1 MSGPPESKD
10 LGDKARGSL
19 LATRTRVQSV
29 LGLAVTV
36 PMVLLGV
43 VWPSAFTLV
52 ALLVIPA
59 PFIFAATVIHPEML
73 QKWPKLRIY
82 LIASA
87 LSSIIC
93 LCVEVLWLASAHRQ

>member
-19 LATRTRVQSV
+19 LVTRARVQSM

-43 VWPSAFTLV
+43 IWPSAFTLV
-52 ALLVIPA
+52 AVLVIPA

-73 QKWPKLRIY
+73 RKWPKLRIY
-82 LIASA
+82 LITSA

-93 LCVEVLWLASAHRQ
+93 LGIEAIWLVSVRR